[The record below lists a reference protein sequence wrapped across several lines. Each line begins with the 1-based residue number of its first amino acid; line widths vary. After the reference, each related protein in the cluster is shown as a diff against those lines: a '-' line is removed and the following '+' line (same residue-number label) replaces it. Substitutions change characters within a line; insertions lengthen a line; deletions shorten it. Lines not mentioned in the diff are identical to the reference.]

1 MDILKQLNWRYA
13 IKKFDKSKKLSKEQL
28 DLLIEAV
35 RMAPTSYG
43 VQPFELYV
51 IEDSSVREKLS
62 KSAYGQPQVTEA
74 SQVFVF
80 AVKKD
85 VTVADIE
92 EYVARTAKV
101 QGVSVGDLKGFRD
114 MMVGSL
120 DGKSPEERFNWA
132 ARQAYI
138 TLGFLLTTAAIEG
151 IDACP
156 MEGFDNSGFDEIL
169 GLKDKGLHA
178 VVMATV
184 GFRSDEDDYSK
195 RPKVRKELKDF
206 VTKV

>member
-28 DLLIEAV
+28 DLLIDAV

-51 IEDSSVREKLS
+51 IEDAAVREKLS
-62 KSAYGQPQVTEA
+62 EAAYGQPQVTEA

-80 AVKKD
+80 AAKKD

-92 EYVARTAKV
+92 EYVARTATV
-101 QGVSVGDLKGFRD
+101 QGVTVEDLKGFRD

-120 DGKSPEERFNWA
+120 EGKSPEERFNWA
-132 ARQAYI
+132 ARQVYI
-138 TLGFLLTTAAIEG
+138 TLGFLLTTAAMG
-151 IDACP
+151 AIDACP
-156 MEGFDNSGFDEIL
+156 MEGFDNNGFDEIL
-169 GLKDKGLHA
+169 GLKEKGLNA

-184 GFRSDEDDYSK
+184 GFRSDEDVYSK